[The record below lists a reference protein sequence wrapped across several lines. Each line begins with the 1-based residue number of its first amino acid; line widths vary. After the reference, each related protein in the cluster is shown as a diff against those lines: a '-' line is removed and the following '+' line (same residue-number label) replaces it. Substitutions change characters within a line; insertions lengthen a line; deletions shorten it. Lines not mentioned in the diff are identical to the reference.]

1 MVKKILFPLISL
13 FLTYNSIELM
23 KKVLYVF
30 KSTIEWPFE
39 LWLAVFFNLYLTGV
53 FAFTGFAYPT
63 SRLLPDNYY
72 KIKDSRRLDLL
83 YNYLGVKYFKS
94 FLLFA
99 FWGKEKNRKKYFDG
113 SKSGLVRFDFQT
125 RQSEFGHLGAFVLV
139 SFAAGLLLYKGF
151 FLGFMA
157 TTIINVLFNVYPIVL
172 QRKHRIQIEPLLRR
186 AETFI
191 KMKNT

>member
-13 FLTYNSIELM
+13 FLAYNSIELM

-30 KSTIEWPFE
+30 TSTIEWPFE
-39 LWLAVFFNLYLTGV
+39 VWLAVFFNLYLTGV
-53 FAFTGFAYPT
+53 FAFIGFAYPT

-72 KIKDSRRLDLL
+72 KIKDSKRLDLL
-83 YNYLGVKYFKS
+83 YNFLGVKYFKL

-113 SKSGLVRFDFQT
+113 SKSGLNRFDFQT

-151 FLGFMA
+151 LIGFS
-157 TTIINVLFNVYPIVL
+157 TTILINVLFNAYPIVL
-172 QRKHRIQIEPLLRR
+172 QRKHRMQIEMLQVR
-186 AETFI
+186 AETLSKLRRI
-191 KMKNT
+191 